1 MKTAKLVIG
10 ILSIVLAVFVF
21 MQSAVAGLG
30 NALAEN
36 GEAGGSGGVLVAIAL
51 LVAGIIAIATRKGGK
66 GGYVAAG
73 FYIFGALV
81 GFATAGSY
89 ADLNIWAFLC
99 LAFGITFI
107 AGGVVSSKK
116 LKQSTQQ

>member
-1 MKTAKLVIG
+1 MKTTKLVIG

-36 GEAGGSGGVLVAIAL
+36 GEAGGSGGAIVAICL
-51 LVAGIIAIATRKGGK
+51 LVAGIVAIATRKGGK
-66 GGYVAAG
+66 GGIVAGG
-73 FYIFGALV
+73 FYIFAGLI

-89 ADLNIWAFLC
+89 ADLKIWAFLS
-99 LAFGITFI
+99 LVFGATFI
-107 AGGVVSSKK
+107 IGDLRSSKK
-116 LKQSTQQ
+116 VKKIVE